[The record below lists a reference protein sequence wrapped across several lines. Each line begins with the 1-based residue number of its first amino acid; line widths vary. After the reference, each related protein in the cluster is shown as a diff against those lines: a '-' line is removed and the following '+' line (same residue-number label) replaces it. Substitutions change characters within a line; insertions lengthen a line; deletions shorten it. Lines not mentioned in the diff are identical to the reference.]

1 MDLGGYAGDFH
12 RHHTDMDIKNRSPLS
27 KKELYRMMLAND
39 RLKEITMT
47 LREID
52 PERNGYVTQQELDD
66 IFRSNY
72 EEQMRGKHMFGLI

>member
-52 PERNGYVTQQELDD
+52 PERNGYVTQ
-66 IFRSNY
+66 
-72 EEQMRGKHMFGLI
+72 